1 MQQQDH
7 KHVVILGYESSGV
20 PFAQTAI
27 DLLTQGFRDKALSLG
42 TYIWVHNASQT
53 DDYDEAKHTTSLTC
67 IDHAEYVKKMINN
80 TDQLTGISADLM
92 IILCHGAPRRYGKC
106 AQLRFADNDGPSRPY
121 RDECNVDARKMT
133 ANVSLKELTSATK
146 LVLMLCCHG
155 NQIMTDYLSDSNTLT
170 RPFILAS
177 NQALILRGSID
188 AILIVLFNILE
199 TIVFYTER
207 PILKSQHWARVLI
220 AINRLFQIVKLFGDD
235 HDSFWT
241 YLLQTGVVTI
251 AHNHNRRRQ
260 VPSAQP
266 ASEALFH
273 VYGRNFNF
281 LLEESTKA
289 NTLRDFKTLLLVG
302 PNGPPQSADTAADLV
317 PYPDEHVDVY
327 LKLYIAQQAAK
338 AEATRRTP
346 SPPARDPR
354 DTTLPYEAV
363 EHTAPVHNVPLDDVP
378 PQNTQNPQ
386 PDTTITTTAR
396 LAAMSDMLRFAN
408 C

>member
-1 MQQQDH
+1 MP
-7 KHVVILGYESSGV
+7 Y
-20 PFAQTAI
+20 AQTAI

-53 DDYDEAKHTTSLTC
+53 DDDDKQKHKSLLC
-67 IDHAEYVKKMINN
+67 IDHDNYSKTMINN
-80 TDQLTGISADLM
+80 TDQLEGIIANLM
-92 IILCHGAPRRYGKC
+92 IILCHGARRRQGNC
-106 AQLRFADNDGPSRPY
+106 AQLRFADNDGPSRPL
-121 RDECNVDARKMT
+121 RDECNVDARKT
-133 ANVSLKELTSATK
+133 STNISLKELTSATK
-146 LVLMLCCHG
+146 LVLMFCCYG
-155 NQIMTDYLSDSNTLT
+155 NEIMTDYLTDSNPLTT

-188 AILIVLFNILE
+188 AILIVLFNIVE
-199 TIVFYTER
+199 SITFYTKR
-207 PILKSQHWARVLI
+207 PILKDYHWTRVLS
-220 AINRLFQIVKLFGDD
+220 AIHRLFEIVKLFGDD
-235 HDSFWT
+235 HDSFWI

-251 AHNHNRRRQ
+251 AHEHNKGRQ

-266 ASEALFH
+266 ASEARYL

-302 PNGPPQSADTAADLV
+302 PDGPPQSADTAADLV

-338 AEATRRTP
+338 PAATRRTP